1 MSATHNHSN
10 SYQVGGSLPESAS
23 TYVVRQADCE
33 LYEGLKSGFFCYVLN
48 SRQMGKSS
56 LRVRTMRTLQEEGF
70 ACCAIEMRDICSYEV
85 TPDEFFGGFTSL
97 LVSGFNLE
105 VDIADWWY
113 KYQYVPP
120 SMRLSKFIAE
130 DLLENIHQNIV
141 IFVDEIDNVLNLKF
155 KDDLFAFIRSC
166 YNKRADNL
174 KYKRLTFALLGV
186 ATPSDLIANH
196 NYTPFNIDIRAV
208 ELTGFHLE
216 QIKPLESGL
225 VGVVSN
231 PKVVLQEVLKWT
243 GGHPFLTQ
251 WLCQLITIYPLPRH
265 SQNEAQWVA
274 AIVQERIIENW
285 WAQDKQQHLQTIRD
299 RILSNEKR
307 VSRLL
312 GLYQKILRLEKIK
325 SDDSSEQ
332 IELRLSGLVVKH
344 NGFLRVYNR
353 IYESVFNKNWVDKE
367 LTSVRPYGEAISLW
381 EESSCQ
387 DNSQLLRGQQ
397 LRNAQ
402 AWAVGKSLSDLDYQF
417 LAASLELDKQN
428 IQIALDAEKEA
439 SQILTEANFTLNQA
453 NHTLNK
459 AQKKAKKIIRSG
471 LGVLLIIFIVS
482 VMLVRWAD
490 IRVSKAEYQRKLAGI
505 AEINALSIVN
515 LNSNN
520 QLGAL
525 VNSVKAGRQT
535 LEIEAPISVKNQ
547 VEKQLKQ
554 VIDEVQERNR
564 LESDNS
570 VVYSVDFSPNG
581 QLLASASDDNTIKLW
596 SIDGSLITTF
606 RGHSKPVYSVS
617 FSPNGQ
623 LLASAS
629 DDNTIKL
636 WSIDGS
642 LITTFRGH
650 SKPVYSVSFSPN
662 GQLLASASDD
672 NTIKLWTVEK
682 RHVLKTLKGHQKRVT
697 SVSFSPDGQTIAS
710 GSLDK
715 TINLW
720 SKDGNFIKTLTG
732 HGDGVLSVSFSPD
745 GKTIASGS
753 LDKTIKLWNS
763 NDYSST
769 TLPELSSGVYSLKF
783 SPDGKTLASGSGDST
798 IKLWSNNGSELT
810 IFKGHSRGVVS
821 VSFSPDGKT
830 LASASA
836 DNTIKLWGTHHTLL
850 TTIKSHDGRVYSVSF
865 SPDGKFIA
873 SASVDKTVKLWG
885 SNGRVL
891 KTLGQHFDK
900 VYTVNFS
907 PDGKFIA
914 SAGED
919 KTIKLWSLDSK
930 ELKTFKGHT
939 DAVQS
944 VSFSLNSKILASA
957 SNDKTIK
964 LWSLDGRELH
974 ILKGHNATVN
984 SVSFSPDGKTLASGS
999 NDKTIKLWSLDGKEL
1014 KTLNGHSDGVQ
1025 SVSFSPDGKTLA
1037 SASNGTTIKLW
1048 NLVYGRELKTLKG
1061 HTGRVFSVSFSPNG
1075 KIIATAS
1082 DDKTIK
1088 LWNLDGKEIKTLKGH
1103 SRGVSSV
1110 SFSPDNKTIASAS
1123 FDQTIKVW
1131 NLDGLELRPLNL
1143 DRLLVKGCSLLHNY
1157 LKTNTRF
1164 KETSEY
1170 HLCDGMKTNTSRF

>member
-1 MSATHNHSN
+1 MSAKHNHSN

-23 TYVVRQADCE
+23 TYVVRQADSE
-33 LYEGLKSGFFCYVLN
+33 LYEWLKSGFFCYVLN

-105 VDIADWWY
+105 IDIADWWY
-113 KYQYVPP
+113 KYQYIPP
-120 SMRLSKFIAE
+120 SMRLSKFITE

-155 KDDLFAFIRSC
+155 KDDFFAFIRSC

-196 NYTPFNIDIRAV
+196 NYTPFNIDSRAV
-208 ELTGFHLE
+208 ELTGFQLE
-216 QIKPLESGL
+216 QTKPLESGL

-274 AIVQERIIENW
+274 AIVQERIVENW
-285 WAQDKQQHLQTIRD
+285 WAQDKQQHLQTIRE

-312 GLYQKILRLEKIK
+312 GLYQQTLRLEKIK

-353 IYESVFNKNWVDKE
+353 IYESVFNKHWVEKE
-367 LTSVRPYGEAISLW
+367 LTSVRPYAEAISLW

-439 SQILTEANFTLNQA
+439 SQILSEANLTLNQA
-453 NHTLNK
+453 NHTLIK
-459 AQKKAKKIIRSG
+459 AQKKAQKIIRSG

-482 VMLVRWAD
+482 VLVVRWAD

-505 AEINALSIVN
+505 AELNGLSIVN

-520 QLGAL
+520 QLEAL
-525 VNSVKAGRQT
+525 INSVKAGRQA
-535 LEIEAPISVKNQ
+535 LEIEAPVDIKNK

-554 VIDEVQERNR
+554 AIDEVQERNR
-564 LESDNS
+564 LEGHTST
-570 VVYSVDFSPNG
+570 VYSVNFSPDG
-581 QLLASASDDNTIKLW
+581 KTIASASGDKTIKLW
-596 SIDGSLITTF
+596 SIDGSLLKTLE
-606 RGHSKPVYSVS
+606 GHSADVFEVSFSPNGRLLASASGDKTIKLWSISGSLIKTLEGHSAPVNGVS

-636 WSIDGS
+636 WSLESGT
-642 LITTFRGH
+642 LLTTF
-650 SKPVYSVSFSPN
+650 
-662 GQLLASASDD
+662 
-672 NTIKLWTVEK
+672 
-682 RHVLKTLKGHQKRVT
+682 KGHKNQVL
-697 SVSFSPDGQTIAS
+697 SVSFSPDSNTIAS
-710 GSLDK
+710 ASEDRTVK
-715 TINLW
+715 LW
-720 SKDGNFIKTLTG
+720 SLNGREVTALEDYSDT
-732 HGDGVLSVSFSPD
+732 VLSVSFSPD
-745 GKTIASGS
+745 GKTIASSS

-763 NDYSST
+763 NGSLSK
-769 TLPELSSGVYSLKF
+769 TLTGFSAGVYSVKF
-783 SPDGKTLASGSGDST
+783 SPDGKTLASSSGDGTIKLWNDDGKELTTLNGHSSGVLNISFSPDGKTLASAGADNTIRLWSTHHTLLTTLDRHRDRVYSVSFSPDGKTFASASVDKTVKLWSSNGQLLQTLGQHLDKVYTVSFSPNGKTLASAGEDKT
-798 IKLWSNNGSELT
+798 IKLWSIDGRELKT
-810 IFKGHSRGVVS
+810 LKGHSNAVESVSFSPDGKILASASDDQTIKLWNLDGRQLRTLNGHSATVNSVSFSPDGKTIASASDDKTIKLWSIDGRELKTLKGHADGVIS

-830 LASASA
+830 LASASD
-836 DNTIKLWGTHHTLL
+836 DNTIKLWN
-850 TTIKSHDGRVYSVSF
+850 V
-865 SPDGKFIA
+865 
-873 SASVDKTVKLWG
+873 
-885 SNGRVL
+885 
-891 KTLGQHFDK
+891 
-900 VYTVNFS
+900 
-907 PDGKFIA
+907 
-914 SAGED
+914 
-919 KTIKLWSLDSK
+919 
-930 ELKTFKGHT
+930 
-939 DAVQS
+939 
-944 VSFSLNSKILASA
+944 
-957 SNDKTIK
+957 
-964 LWSLDGRELH
+964 DGRELR
-974 ILKGHNATVN
+974 
-984 SVSFSPDGKTLASGS
+984 
-999 NDKTIKLWSLDGKEL
+999 
-1014 KTLNGHSDGVQ
+1014 TLNGHS
-1025 SVSFSPDGKTLA
+1025 
-1037 SASNGTTIKLW
+1037 
-1048 NLVYGRELKTLKG
+1048 
-1061 HTGRVFSVSFSPNG
+1061 GRVFSVSFSPDS
-1075 KIIATAS
+1075 KTIIS
-1082 DDKTIK
+1082 GSLDKTIK
-1088 LWNLDGKEIKTLKGH
+1088 LWNLDGKELKTLKGH
-1103 SRGVSSV
+1103 TRAVRSV
-1110 SFSPDNKTIASAS
+1110 SFSPDSKIIVSAS
-1123 FDQTIKVW
+1123 FDNSIKIWSLEGLQLKTV
-1131 NLDGLELRPLNL
+1131 NLDHI
-1143 DRLLVKGCSLLHNY
+1143 LVYGCSWLHDY
-1157 LKTNTRF
+1157 LKTNTRY
-1164 KETSEY
+1164 KQTSEY
-1170 HLCDGMKTNTSRF
+1170 HLCDDISTNKF